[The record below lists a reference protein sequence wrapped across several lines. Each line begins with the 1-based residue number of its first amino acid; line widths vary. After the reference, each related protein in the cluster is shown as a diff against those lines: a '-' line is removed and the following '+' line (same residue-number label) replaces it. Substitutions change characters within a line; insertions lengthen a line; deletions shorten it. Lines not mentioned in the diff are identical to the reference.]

1 MDFSLTED
9 QRAFVES
16 ARAFSEGAL
25 APHAATWDAE
35 SIFPKDVLRQAGGLG
50 LMGMYTPEAAG
61 GLGYGRTRA

>member
-25 APHAATWDAE
+25 APHAATWDAQ
-35 SIFPKDVLRQAGGLG
+35 SIFPKDVLRQAGELG
-50 LMGMYTPEAAG
+50 
-61 GLGYGRTRA
+61 